1 MLDHKYIVFYH
12 LAKNPNTTK
21 VAEELGLS
29 QPAISKSIKEL
40 ERELSVTLFL
50 REKGR
55 MQLTETGRYLLKE
68 VSPLLQ
74 KEREIG
80 FELDKRRD
88 TFSGTLHIGASTTLA
103 QYVLPE
109 LLSDFIRR
117 NPGIRIHLSSGNTDQ
132 IEQQVL
138 AGNLHLAFIEGTPTQ
153 PDIRYIPFISDEIVL
168 IGAASSTLPEQI
180 TPEQFRELNFVFRE
194 KGSGTYNII
203 RRQLSQAGIDP
214 AQLHTRLTLGSTEGI
229 KQFLRHNSD
238 SYALMSIYSVRDELA
253 SGKLRIFEIEG
264 LTIDRTFY
272 AIHRQG
278 EPDPYARQF
287 LDFALQGKK

>member
-21 VAEELGLS
+21 VAEEIGLS

-55 MQLTETGRYLLKE
+55 MQLTETGQYLLEE

-74 KEREIG
+74 KEREIR
-80 FELDKRRD
+80 FELDKRRH

-117 NPGIRIHLSSGNTDQ
+117 NPGIRIHLFSGNTDQ

-229 KQFLRHNSD
+229 KHFLRHNSD